1 MTADTLS
8 LLVWLVPLLL
18 LAGALAGMLAGLLGV
33 GGGIVIVPALYHI
46 FGYLDI
52 DDSVRMHLAVGT
64 SLATI
69 IPTGFRSARA
79 HAKRGSFDQE
89 LISTWTPAMI
99 TGVLLGTWAATLA
112 NFSVLT
118 SVFAVVA
125 MIVALYMGI
134 GNPDWR
140 LSNTLPN
147 RFWRQPIAASIGAI
161 SAMMGIGGGTMG
173 VPTHEPVWRTNT
185 PRRRHRGRLRHDHRS
200 PRHIRHDFGWLGQ
213 TGLATLQ
220 HRLCKLAG
228 LSAYCANHP
237 AARACRCKT
246 CTLAQSSG
254 TATCICNISWADITS
269 HVQRYLLGRGNL
281 IAQLETQFHC
291 AADSNAE
298 YIARL

>member
-1 MTADTLS
+1 MTADTIS

-79 HAKRGSFDQE
+79 HAKRGSFDRE
-89 LISTWTPAMI
+89 LIRTWTPAMI

-125 MIVALYMGI
+125 IIVALYMGF

-140 LSNTLPN
+140 LSHTLPN
-147 RFWRQPIAASIGAI
+147 RFWRQLVAASIGAI
-161 SAMMGIGGGTMG
+161 SAMMGIGGGTIG
-173 VPTHEPVWRTNT
+173 VPLMSLFGVPI
-185 PRRRHRGRLRHDHRS
+185 HRAVGTAAG
-200 PRHIRHDFGWLGQ
+200 FGMIIAVPATFGMILGGWGKPDLPPFSVGYVNWLGFLLIVP
-213 TGLATLQ
+213 TTL
-220 HRLCKLAG
+220 LLVPVGAKLAHSLSQAG
-228 LSAYCANHP
+228 LRRTFALFLGLTSI
-237 AARACRCKT
+237 RMF
-246 CTLAQSSG
+246 S
-254 TATCICNISWADITS
+254 DI
-269 HVQRYLLGRGNL
+269 V
-281 IAQLETQFHC
+281 
-291 AADSNAE
+291 
-298 YIARL
+298 